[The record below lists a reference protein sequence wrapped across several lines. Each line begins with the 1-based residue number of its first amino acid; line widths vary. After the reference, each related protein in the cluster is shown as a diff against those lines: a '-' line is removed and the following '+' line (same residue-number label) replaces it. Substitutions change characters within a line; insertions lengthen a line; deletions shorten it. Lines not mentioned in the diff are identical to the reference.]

1 MKHIISSESI
11 IEVSKALLE
20 FHKNVDSIKKTSKNP
35 FFKSSYAPLEE
46 ILNAVAIPLQKA
58 GLIITQHPI
67 CDDQLETLIIHAESG
82 QYLSSVVPMHSAK
95 NDSQSMGSAITY
107 ARRYAIG
114 AILNLS
120 IEPDDDG
127 NKSTQAKQAP
137 EKNWLN
143 PKTKEWISA
152 VEYLKKGGKID
163 AIKQKYSISKTN
175 ADKLMN
181 DSL

>member
-1 MKHIISSESI
+1 
-11 IEVSKALLE
+11 
-20 FHKNVDSIKKTSKNP
+20 
-35 FFKSSYAPLEE
+35 
-46 ILNAVAIPLQKA
+46 
-58 GLIITQHPI
+58 
-67 CDDQLETLIIHAESG
+67 
-82 QYLSSVVPMHSAK
+82 MHSAK
-95 NDSQSMGSAITY
+95 NDSQAMGSAITY